1 MHLYLHILIIY
12 PKKDTRQA
20 SPALSFILPLCNL
33 IVLYFFTVTIAHSV
47 RYIEIL
53 FTWAVTKVMDF
64 QTSDWT
70 SFLNA
75 INAMYKR
82 LKRHD
87 RKVKVKN
94 GDYDTD
100 VLKKRKEWPE
110 GGLLQLQQC
119 VRKQAPPLIIEVSK
133 TFEWLRIL

>member
-1 MHLYLHILIIY
+1 
-12 PKKDTRQA
+12 
-20 SPALSFILPLCNL
+20 
-33 IVLYFFTVTIAHSV
+33 
-47 RYIEIL
+47 
-53 FTWAVTKVMDF
+53 
-64 QTSDWT
+64 
-70 SFLNA
+70 
-75 INAMYKR
+75 MYKR

-119 VRKQAPPLIIEVSK
+119 VRQQAPPLIKEVSK

>member
-1 MHLYLHILIIY
+1 MHLYLHILNIY
-12 PKKDTRQA
+12 PKKDIKQA
-20 SPALSFILPLCNL
+20 SPVFSFTLSLRNL
-33 IVLYFFTVTIAHSV
+33 IIIYIFTVTIAHTV

-75 INAMYKR
+75 MNSMYKR

-100 VLKKRKEWPE
+100 VLEKRKEWPE

-119 VRKQAPPLIIEVSK
+119 VRTQAPPLIEHVS
-133 TFEWLRIL
+133 TRFE